1 MVGLWMAARTE
12 GLACSAIP
20 TAGAPAEVVPAYAS
34 PLEGLAFASL
44 PCLLTSHHVALFL
57 VVYRASTLAETLRL
71 SSLVRRSSRAKRG
84 A

>member
-1 MVGLWMAARTE
+1 MVGVWIAARAE

-20 TAGAPAEVVPAYAS
+20 TAGAPADVVPAYSS

-44 PCLLTSHHVALFL
+44 PCPLTSHHVALFL
-57 VVYRASTLAETLRL
+57 AVCRASTRAETLRL
-71 SSLVRRSSRAKRG
+71 SSLLRRSSRAKRG